1 MKKNVIFDLGGVLVD
16 WNPRYFY
23 RSVFNDDARME
34 DFLSTCCNSEWIVA
48 MDAGLTAK
56 ENIARGQKACPKY
69 AKELALY
76 DEGWHHMF
84 GGAIEGTVEIL
95 KDLKK
100 AGTPLYALTNW
111 SAEKFPW
118 AKKNFPFL
126 DLFEGIVVSGEEK
139 AIKPNPEI
147 YKRLLTRYNLKA
159 EDCVFIDDNAANVE
173 AARALGMAGIRF
185 TSPARLK
192 EELSALDNRPSH
204 K

>member
-1 MKKNVIFDLGGVLVD
+1 MKKTVIFDLGGVLVD

-76 DEGWHHMF
+76 DEGWYSMF

-95 KDLKK
+95 KNLKR

-118 AKKNFPFL
+118 AKENFPFFN
-126 DLFEGIVVSGEEK
+126 LFDGIVVSGEEK
-139 AIKPNPEI
+139 IIKPNPEI
-147 YKRLLTRYNLKA
+147 YKRLLNRYNLKA
-159 EDCVFIDDNAANVE
+159 DNCIFIDDSPANVA
-173 AARALGMAGIRF
+173 AARALGMEGIVF
-185 TSPARLK
+185 VSPLSLK
-192 EELSALDNRPSH
+192 KQLSALAQ
-204 K
+204 

>member
-1 MKKNVIFDLGGVLVD
+1 MKKTVIFDLGGVLVD

-76 DEGWHHMF
+76 DEGWYSMF

-95 KDLKK
+95 KNLKR

-118 AKKNFPFL
+118 AKENFPFFN
-126 DLFEGIVVSGEEK
+126 LFDGIVVSGEEK
-139 AIKPNPEI
+139 IIKPNPEI
-147 YKRLLTRYNLKA
+147 YKRLLNRYNLKA
-159 EDCVFIDDNAANVE
+159 ENCIFIDDSPANVA
-173 AARALGMAGIRF
+173 AARALGMEGIVF
-185 TSPARLK
+185 VSPLSLK
-192 EELSALDNRPSH
+192 KQLSALAQ
-204 K
+204 

>member
-23 RSVFNDDARME
+23 RSVFNDDEKME
-34 DFLSTCCNSEWIVA
+34 DFLSSCCNSEWIVA
-48 MDAGLTAK
+48 MDAGITAK

-76 DEGWHHMF
+76 DEGWYSMF

-95 KDLKK
+95 KNLKR

-118 AKKNFPFL
+118 AKENFPFFN
-126 DLFEGIVVSGEEK
+126 LFDGIVVSGEEK
-139 AIKPNPEI
+139 IIKPNPEI
-147 YKRLLTRYNLKA
+147 YKRLLNRYNLKA
-159 EDCVFIDDNAANVE
+159 ENCIFIDDSPANVA
-173 AARALGMAGIRF
+173 AARALGMEGIVF
-185 TSPARLK
+185 VSPLSLK
-192 EELSALDNRPSH
+192 KQLSALAQ
-204 K
+204 

>member
-1 MKKNVIFDLGGVLVD
+1 MD

-23 RSVFNDDARME
+23 RSVFNDDEKME
-34 DFLSTCCNSEWIVA
+34 DFLSSCCNSEWIVA
-48 MDAGLTAK
+48 MDAGITAK

-69 AKELALY
+69 AKELPLY
-76 DEGWHHMF
+76 DEGWYSMF

-95 KDLKK
+95 KNLKR

-118 AKKNFPFL
+118 AKENFPFL
-126 DLFEGIVVSGEEK
+126 NLFDGIVVSGEEK
-139 AIKPNPEI
+139 IIKPNPEI
-147 YKRLLTRYNLKA
+147 YKRLLNRYNLKA
-159 EDCVFIDDNAANVE
+159 ENCIFIDDSPANVA
-173 AARALGMAGIRF
+173 AARALGMAGVRF

-192 EELSALDNRPSH
+192 EELSALDNQPLH

>member
-1 MKKNVIFDLGGVLVD
+1 MLSGICPQNLPADCKEFKATAIFLFSKMQIDSSL
-16 WNPRYFY
+16 R
-23 RSVFNDDARME
+23 R
-34 DFLSTCCNSEWIVA
+34 
-48 MDAGLTAK
+48 
-56 ENIARGQKACPKY
+56 
-69 AKELALY
+69 
-76 DEGWHHMF
+76 
-84 GGAIEGTVEIL
+84 
-95 KDLKK
+95 
-100 AGTPLYALTNW
+100 

-118 AKKNFPFL
+118 AKKNFSFL

-139 AIKPNPEI
+139 VIKPNPEI

-192 EELSALDNRPSH
+192 EELSALDNRPLQ